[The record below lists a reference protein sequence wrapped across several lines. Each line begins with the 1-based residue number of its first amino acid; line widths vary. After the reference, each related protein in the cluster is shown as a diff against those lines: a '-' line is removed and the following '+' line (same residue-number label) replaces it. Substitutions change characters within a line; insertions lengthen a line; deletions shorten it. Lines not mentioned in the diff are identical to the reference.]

1 MSKHRT
7 LTVFMLL
14 AILLGASGCKLR
26 KKTMPVAQAQAPTIR
41 PTQTA
46 TTQPGPPPPVT
57 GEPSRPLPTPG
68 EVTIADATP
77 PKEIPKPRP
86 VPKRAPPKKTVAE
99 TEPAPPAQVQQQP
112 GQLTASNSQGDSVR
126 QKTDTAQ
133 LIETIETEL
142 RSISHPLNNNE
153 QTMVQHIRSYIKDS
167 QNATANRD
175 YEMAYKLAVKAHL
188 LSDELVKK

>member
-1 MSKHRT
+1 MSTNRM
-7 LTVFMLL
+7 LTVLMLL

-26 KKTMPVAQAQAPTIR
+26 KKTIPAAQAQAPTIK

-46 TTQPGPPPPVT
+46 TTQPGPPPPAT
-57 GEPSRPLPTPG
+57 GEPARPLPTPG
-68 EVTIADATP
+68 EVIVADATP
-77 PKEIPKPRP
+77 PKDIPKPRP
-86 VPKRAPPKKTVAE
+86 APKKVPPKKTVVE
-99 TEPAPPAQVQQQP
+99 NEPPPPAQVQQQP
-112 GQLTASNSQGDSVR
+112 GQLTASNSQNDSAR

-142 RSISHPLNNNE
+142 RSINRPLNSNE
-153 QTMVQHIRSYIKDS
+153 QTMVQHIRSFIKDS

-188 LSDELVKK
+188 LSDELAKK